1 MAVTLTVILLNTLPF
16 SMPAT
21 GSAELKREILED
33 LISVDK
39 PELFDEYGE
48 LYLAKEKT
56 QAVIQGMEGWEVTTN
71 TKEWVDILLGIIA
84 DFERMVEL
92 SKSSASSD
100 HLEALAIA
108 DSINSTI
115 DTLNRYD
122 TAKENGISMLAEPAL
137 KRFYRS
143 EGIFFEN
150 LSRNEQETRVKI
162 EYEKNSSSSYKQDG
176 LYTISDASRMEFE
189 SRKDEWI
196 YTRDMER
203 ASEYINATRLH
214 LENARN
220 PSSGFFGSALME
232 IIKAKDSFEEATSI
246 YEKHEDRELH
256 NVAGI
261 EAEINAVYLTLMLET
276 LKVVAIYLLI
286 LSFFAF
292 IIWRDFN
299 KWGGDLDDTRL
310 GEELIV

>member
-1 MAVTLTVILLNTLPF
+1 MAVTLIIIILNTLPF
-16 SMPAT
+16 SIPIR

-48 LYLAKEKT
+48 LYLAKEKS
-56 QAVIQGMEGWEVTTN
+56 QAVIQGMEGWQVTTN
-71 TKEWVDILLGIIA
+71 TKEWVDLLLELIA
-84 DFERMVEL
+84 DFEEMVEL
-92 SKSSASSD
+92 SKSSAPSD

-108 DSINSTI
+108 ESINSTLI
-115 DTLNRYD
+115 KISHYE
-122 TAKENGISMLAEPAL
+122 TAKENEIPMLAEPAL

-162 EYEKNSSSSYKQDG
+162 EYEKISSSSYKEGG
-176 LYTISDASRMEFE
+176 LYTIRDASRMEFE
-189 SRKDEWI
+189 ARKDEWI
-196 YTRDMER
+196 YTRDMDR
-203 ASEYINATRLH
+203 ASEYLNATRLH
-214 LENARN
+214 LEHARN
-220 PSSGFFGSALME
+220 PASGFFGSALME
-232 IIKAKDSFEEATSI
+232 IIKAKDSFEAATSI
-246 YEKHEDRELH
+246 YAKHKDRELQ

-261 EAEINAVYLTLMLET
+261 QADIRAVYLKLMLET
-276 LKVVAIYLLI
+276 LKVIGIYLLI
-286 LSFFAF
+286 LSFFTF

-299 KWGGDLDDTRL
+299 RWSGDLDDTRL